1 MLELKACATTA
12 QLISSIF
19 NREKQLQSRYIEHGH
34 DVGNKNSWQEYMP
47 RRDSHR
53 LGFEDDVFHSLSLPD
68 PTLDLLKQEVHG
80 GIQNQFSQTLQA
92 SKITLKFEN
101 YYLKDKIMSGC
112 FLSLFVTYIFPNYF
126 IIILSK
132 PYYVF
137 H

>member
-1 MLELKACATTA
+1 
-12 QLISSIF
+12 
-19 NREKQLQSRYIEHGH
+19 
-34 DVGNKNSWQEYMP
+34 MP